1 MAHICHAFCLW
12 YDYRYIG
19 TIKGSSMPSSEILA
33 FNEDART
40 RKSVLSSAYDPAAMR
55 QALLGDDGAGDA
67 PRIERRGNP
76 DAERLVLAVAGG
88 GFFLPPGEQHRAL
101 MDRLCERLGAQAAIL
116 HHRLSPEHPFPAAY
130 DDVVSGLA
138 SAFAFEGVR
147 RVDVVADSSGAALAL
162 SALLAR
168 RDLGLPLPISCVL
181 ISALTDMAMT
191 GLSHVANSEADPM
204 FGPGA
209 IIHKAWH
216 YLKGANP
223 TDPRA
228 SPYWGDLARL
238 PRMLMFVG
246 STEIMLDDTLRF
258 ARKVEAAGGTVK
270 AEVYEDAP
278 HDFPLIPHLPEAQA
292 ALEEM
297 IHFLSED

>member
-1 MAHICHAFCLW
+1 
-12 YDYRYIG
+12 
-19 TIKGSSMPSSEILA
+19 MPSSEILA
-33 FNEDART
+33 FNQDART
-40 RKSVLSSAYDPAAMR
+40 RKAVLSSAYDPAAMR
-55 QALLGDDGAGDA
+55 QALLGGDGAGDA

-76 DAERLVLAVAGG
+76 DAERLVVAIAGG
-88 GFFLPPGEQHRAL
+88 GFFLPPGDPHRAIL
-101 MDRLCERLGAQAAIL
+101 DRLCERLGAQAAIL

-147 RVDVVADSSGAALAL
+147 RVDLLADSSGAALAL
-162 SALLAR
+162 SALLTR
-168 RDLGLPLPISCVL
+168 RDLGLPQPASCVL
-181 ISALTDMAMT
+181 ISALTDLAMT

-216 YLKGANP
+216 YLQGANP

-228 SPYWGDLARL
+228 SPYWGELKAL
-238 PRMLMFVG
+238 PPMLMFAG
-246 STEIMLDDTLRF
+246 STEVMLDDTLRF
-258 ARKVEAAGGTVK
+258 ARKLEAAGCLARV
-270 AEVYEDAP
+270 AVYEQAP

-292 ALEEM
+292 AFAEM
-297 IHFLSED
+297 VQFLGGSD